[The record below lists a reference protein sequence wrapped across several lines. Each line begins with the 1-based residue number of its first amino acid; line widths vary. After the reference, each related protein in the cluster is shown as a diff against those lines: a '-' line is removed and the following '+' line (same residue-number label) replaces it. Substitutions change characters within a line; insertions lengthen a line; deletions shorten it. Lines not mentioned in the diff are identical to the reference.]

1 MRKYTILGG
10 YGLLALV
17 LDQLTK
23 WWAVAAIDPLQPV
36 TVIPGLLDL
45 VLVHNR
51 GAAFGFLNRSDIQ
64 WQFWLFLGA
73 TVVAAVAIV
82 ALLRSSRFNAWL
94 SAGLGLVLGGALGNL
109 VDRIRFRAVIDFVD
123 VYVGQWHWP
132 AFNVADMAICV
143 GAFLACIVIWRTPE
157 ARKRARRKNHDLCL
171 VARPG
176 GPDPHPAQPLEH
188 LAYLEP
194 PLLILP
200 AKGHLAG
207 HRCFPA
213 CAGGPDL
220 YFRRSQARR

>member
-17 LDQLTK
+17 LDQLTT

-157 ARKRARRKNHDLCL
+157 APEKSK
-171 VARPG
+171 
-176 GPDPHPAQPLEH
+176 E
-188 LAYLEP
+188 
-194 PLLILP
+194 
-200 AKGHLAG
+200 KK
-207 HRCFPA
+207 
-213 CAGGPDL
+213 
-220 YFRRSQARR
+220 S